1 MRFVEDD
8 LRAADLNPA
17 TVVLLYLST
26 SLTRETDSETLAGAP
41 ARGAYRVAPVPVGL
55 FGRRIARSRSRAPT
69 CISGPCRNDRCR
81 GAQTCPCRCRSA
93 ASSRSPRCLWGIWRG
108 RREEAAGRQ
117 RPTPARRPA
126 LPSPGVRDAWLEI
139 LPGRREEAA
148 SGAAHKTA
156 DYARIGGMNRRRPPG
171 VSDLF
176 RLSGAVRR
184 DPAVDTWMDEGA
196 ADLQSIAQTWFAHMR
211 ECGDDVVELVHDG
224 CPVACVENAPFAYVD
239 SFSSHVNV
247 GFFRGAELSDPAGL
261 LVGTGKRMRHV
272 MLRPGDKVDSAALR
286 ALIAAAYLDIK
297 TRLG

>member
-1 MRFVEDD
+1 
-8 LRAADLNPA
+8 
-17 TVVLLYLST
+17 
-26 SLTRETDSETLAGAP
+26 
-41 ARGAYRVAPVPVGL
+41 
-55 FGRRIARSRSRAPT
+55 
-69 CISGPCRNDRCR
+69 
-81 GAQTCPCRCRSA
+81 
-93 ASSRSPRCLWGIWRG
+93 
-108 RREEAAGRQ
+108 
-117 RPTPARRPA
+117 
-126 LPSPGVRDAWLEI
+126 
-139 LPGRREEAA
+139 
-148 SGAAHKTA
+148 
-156 DYARIGGMNRRRPPG
+156 MNRRRPPG

-297 TRLG
+297 TRLGCRGAVNVA